1 VPTMR
6 PMSSSSRTP
15 PSVTPAVSDG
25 NGVTRKS
32 SALLASV
39 AVMGVGGL
47 VFNAIAAHLVDTDDL
62 GVQAS
67 LFFWVTL
74 VNQLTSMGLP
84 VAVSRLS
91 RYSRTSS
98 ERPLL
103 VWAFLYTTVSSVVG
117 TALFFLA
124 AGGRLRPEVRDALG
138 VWGGVVAFGVIAGIV
153 VGFSLALLVEIRLMA
168 IGLGKWVVVR
178 SVAVN
183 VARCSLL
190 LVPSLRREPLML
202 LMLNAGLNALS
213 GVIGAL
219 VLARWARRDS
229 AGALLPLPSELRP
242 ELRFATVN
250 WLGTIALLGA
260 QFGFPV
266 IADITPAENAAFYLA
281 WQVMA
286 MVFVVPVTVGHV
298 VVAETSRHPDRGS
311 NAPFMKGLLLSLGI
325 TGVAAAASFVLAAPL
340 TRLVFGS
347 RYGTTADVL
356 PVVLCAAVPWCVTS
370 LLLSRARADGD
381 GAAAVII
388 TSVYGVVVLL
398 VALFSTEHDPDR
410 SAGAWLVA
418 NVVAAAVAWCAL
430 WVRRLAKPTSVRTD
444 VLAG

>member
-1 VPTMR
+1 MTDGPDT
-6 PMSSSSRTP
+6 STSGE
-15 PSVTPAVSDG
+15 AVA
-25 NGVTRKS
+25 RRS
-32 SALLASV
+32 SALLLSV

-47 VFNAIAAHLVDTDDL
+47 AFNAIAAHLVNADDL

-91 RYSRTSS
+91 RYSHTPS

-103 VWAFLYTTVSSVVG
+103 VWSFLYTTASSVAG
-117 TALFFLA
+117 AALFFIV
-124 AGGRLRPEVRDALG
+124 AGRRLRPEVRDALG
-138 VWGGVVAFGVIAGIV
+138 VWGGVAAFLVIAGIV

-168 IGLGKWVVVR
+168 IGLGKWVVIR
-178 SVAVN
+178 SVLVN
-183 VARCSLL
+183 VARCALL

-202 LMLNAGLNALS
+202 LVLNAGLNAAS
-213 GVIGAL
+213 GMVGAVL
-219 VLARWARRDS
+219 LARWSRRDS
-229 AGALLPLPSELRP
+229 HGPLVPVPTELGP

-266 IADITPAENAAFYLA
+266 IADITPAQNAAFYLA
-281 WQVMA
+281 WQMMA

-298 VVAETSRHPDRGS
+298 VVAEASRHPERGS
-311 NAPFMKGLLLSLGI
+311 KAPFMKGLLLSVGI
-325 TGVAAAASFVLAAPL
+325 TGAAAAASFVLAAPL

-347 RYGTTADVL
+347 KYGITADVL
-356 PVVLCAAVPWCVTS
+356 PIVLTAAVPWCVTS

-381 GAAAVII
+381 GAATVII
-388 TSVYGVVVLL
+388 TSVYGVIVLTIA
-398 VALFSTEHDPDR
+398 ALFTRNDPMQ
-410 SAGAWLVA
+410 SANAWLVA
-418 NVVAAAVAWCAL
+418 NLLAAAAAFGAGSLRRAALVHSRVA
-430 WVRRLAKPTSVRTD
+430 
-444 VLAG
+444 